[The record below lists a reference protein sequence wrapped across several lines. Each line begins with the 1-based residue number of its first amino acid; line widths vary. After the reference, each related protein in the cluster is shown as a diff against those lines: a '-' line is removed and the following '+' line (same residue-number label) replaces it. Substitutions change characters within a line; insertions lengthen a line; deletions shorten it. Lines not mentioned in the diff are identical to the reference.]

1 MFGKLSLACG
11 SLHVSR
17 TIGHSGLRMNMYA
30 DVLIKHMMLFLFVC
44 FTLFLVDFVICAIF
58 HRIHRHALWI
68 MGEYASSKQDILDV
82 TEEIK
87 KALGDVSYCFL

>member
-17 TIGHSGLRMNMYA
+17 TTGHSGLRMNMYA
-30 DVLIKHMMLFLFVC
+30 DVLIKLMMLFFCLFN
-44 FTLFLVDFVICAIF
+44 LFLVDFVICAIF